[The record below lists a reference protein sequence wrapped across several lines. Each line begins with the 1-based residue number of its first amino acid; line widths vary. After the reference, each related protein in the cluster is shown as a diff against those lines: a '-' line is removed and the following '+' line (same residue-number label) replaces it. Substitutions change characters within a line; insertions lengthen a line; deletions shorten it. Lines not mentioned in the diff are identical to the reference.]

1 MADFT
6 IDVSRSKTSRINL
19 GIQGENIIEHIIFNI
34 SSWIEEFGE
43 GVAYIYA
50 QRKGDENPYP
60 VALDMDLDAGTA
72 TWTITDADTAIKG
85 KGKAQLVFVSDDED
99 SITDVEVYSSSSTYS
114 VGDYCLYGTQLYKCK
129 TTISTAEAWTPA
141 HWDAVNE
148 VKKTR
153 VYATTVQASLVSTSS
168 ENPDAYETWLEVLGG
183 YTARIEAAEEDLEDY
198 VQNNTIADVTI
209 NSTSIVEDRVAEIP
223 LASSSGHGAMS
234 STDKAKLDGIEAGA
248 EVNVQAD
255 WNQTDTTK
263 DDYIKN
269 KPTIP
274 TVPVN
279 DVQIN
284 GTSILNNNVANI
296 SAIHTTGSGGYGVV
310 PNPPLPASSGDV
322 RILTDF
328 GWKWAAVTGE
338 DMAANPT
345 SFALNSAIK
354 DYVDEHGGGGGTP
367 PSFEIT
373 IDDDN
378 KECTITNATEFLA
391 ALRTEH
397 PQTIFIHVNFDTE
410 ESGRAVDEHYFTY
423 FVQSHPEGSGWTESR
438 GYISPLFTDTLGI
451 TYITNESGGETTEVI
466 GIKSGYIN
474 PFGLQASPAF
484 VPNEDDEIVASY

>member
-19 GIQGENIIEHIIFNI
+19 GIQGENIIEHIIFDI
-34 SSWIEEFGE
+34 SGWIEEFGE

-72 TWTITDADTAIKG
+72 TWTITDADTAVKG

-129 TTISTAEAWTPA
+129 TTVSTAEAWTPA

-183 YTARIEAAEEDLEDY
+183 YTARIEAVEGELEDY
-198 VQNNTIADVTI
+198 VQNNTIADVTL

-223 LASSSGHGAMS
+223 LASSSDHGAMS

-255 WNQTDTTK
+255 WNQTDDTE
-263 DDYIKN
+263 DDFIKN
-269 KPTIP
+269 KPT
-274 TVPVN
+274 V
-279 DVQIN
+279 
-284 GTSILNNNVANI
+284 L
-296 SAIHTTGSGGYGVV
+296 
-310 PNPPLPASSGDV
+310 
-322 RILTDF
+322 
-328 GWKWAAVTGE
+328 
-338 DMAANPT
+338 
-345 SFALNSAIK
+345 
-354 DYVDEHGGGGGTP
+354 
-367 PSFEIT
+367 
-373 IDDDN
+373 
-378 KECTITNATEFLA
+378 
-391 ALRTEH
+391 
-397 PQTIFIHVNFDTE
+397 
-410 ESGRAVDEHYFTY
+410 
-423 FVQSHPEGSGWTESR
+423 
-438 GYISPLFTDTLGI
+438 
-451 TYITNESGGETTEVI
+451 TEVI
-466 GIKSGYIN
+466 EAYESNSYTGLHDANWLSEEDGGDPLTPAADTIYIYMTN
-474 PFGLQASPAF
+474 SDETYGRYPMFRWDGTQYVKLTEGGSYVERDTF
-484 VPNEDDEIVASY
+484 VPEFPESEVITIAAGAVETMYFYSGFVFSDIDFYHYDGVAGWLFRDENGIAPIIPVHIDALFDPPRVSKWDGRYARVSVSLYNPSSSPIDITLAEIYAPVHLTGPSA

>member
-19 GIQGENIIEHIIFNI
+19 GIQGENIIEHIIFDI
-34 SSWIEEFGE
+34 SGWIEEFGE

-183 YTARIEAAEEDLEDY
+183 YTARIEAAEDELEDY
-198 VQNNTIADVTI
+198 VQNNTIADVTL

-255 WNQTDTTK
+255 WNQSDNTA

-274 TVPVN
+274 DVP
-279 DVQIN
+279 DIE
-284 GTSILNNNVANI
+284 GTSPINV
-296 SAIHTTGSGGYGVV
+296 
-310 PNPPLPASSGDV
+310 
-322 RILTDF
+322 
-328 GWKWAAVTGE
+328 
-338 DMAANPT
+338 
-345 SFALNSAIK
+345 
-354 DYVDEHGGGGGTP
+354 
-367 PSFEIT
+367 
-373 IDDDN
+373 DD
-378 KECTITNATEFLA
+378 T
-391 ALRTEH
+391 
-397 PQTIFIHVNFDTE
+397 
-410 ESGRAVDEHYFTY
+410 
-423 FVQSHPEGSGWTESR
+423 
-438 GYISPLFTDTLGI
+438 TDTLIISHEVSAVTPG
-451 TYITNESGGETTEVI
+451 TYGGYNGTDM
-466 GIKSGYIN
+466 SGYYCFYAPTFTVDDDGHLTFASNLGENVSDVLN
-474 PFGLQASPAF
+474 PSSSYGFIRKEVWAGAVRAYLNNYILAAGQTSSSFDIYDSNSPWTSVGIVDVVAFDATTYEPVMVDWTVDTLASVSIKQPYVTLTVSIAEAYEHDIRIYPT
-484 VPNEDDEIVASY
+484 VTYRIIGM